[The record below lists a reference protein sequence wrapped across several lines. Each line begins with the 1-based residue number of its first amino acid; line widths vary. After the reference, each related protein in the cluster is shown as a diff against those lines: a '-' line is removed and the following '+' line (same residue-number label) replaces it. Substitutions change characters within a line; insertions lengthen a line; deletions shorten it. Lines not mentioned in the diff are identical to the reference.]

1 MYGNV
6 IAFCFFTHH
15 FRCVPKHLQ
24 IALSYFFSVSR
35 LIWSLYSLPYVRL
48 RRIVH
53 RSVFH
58 LCMQQLTSYFYIA
71 GNTSLPLLS
80 TSGLDDILH
89 FVRFRSVLQNK
100 NLHIYINIYIP
111 IYIYIIRFTFNNCW
125 YDDSFISFV
134 Q

>member
-6 IAFCFFTHH
+6 ITFCFLLINLDVYQNTY
-15 FRCVPKHLQ
+15 KL
-24 IALSYFFSVSR
+24 LSLTFFSVSR

-71 GNTSLPLLS
+71 GTTSLPLLS

-89 FVRFRSVLQNK
+89 FVRFWGVLQNIDF
-100 NLHIYINIYIP
+100 HIYIHIYIL
-111 IYIYIIRFTFNNCW
+111 RFTFNNCW
-125 YDDSFISFV
+125 YDDSCISFV
-134 Q
+134 QEC